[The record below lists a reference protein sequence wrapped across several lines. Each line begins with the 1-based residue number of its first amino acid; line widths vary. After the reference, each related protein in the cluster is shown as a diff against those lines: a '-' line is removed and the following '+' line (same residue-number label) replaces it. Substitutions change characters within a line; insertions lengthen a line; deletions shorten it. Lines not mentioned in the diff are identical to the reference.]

1 MTKCDLCKHSHL
13 KNGKLVCPYNG
24 CILTSF
30 DIEDIYKVISGK
42 TNNLKR

>member
-1 MTKCDLCKHSHL
+1 MTKCDLCQYSYL

-30 DIEDIYKVISGK
+30 DLEKIYEIISGK
-42 TNNLKR
+42 R